1 MAELAYGIRRF
12 QQLAINSSALGP
24 LLLHMWIDNLCIDQ
38 NNIPERSTQ
47 VSPIR
52 KIYSRSAR
60 TLIWLGVDHGSHSTG
75 WDLADQ
81 IYAEFR
87 SLHPTVSNPGQIPVK
102 AYSDA
107 SHAVSKLP
115 AWDNEAWGQMKSLLD
130 LPWFTRIWIVQ
141 EVVLSSRDPIIV
153 NAQRLFP
160 WHRLEWAAGWLR
172 RNGYLRLS
180 RLSKNF
186 LNVNTISNIRRSQS
200 LWPLDAFLSCTQ
212 IKFNATNQR
221 DKVYAVLGI
230 AAECE
235 NSAEVPEALRPDY
248 SLETEEMYQRVARF
262 FLERNGSLAI
272 LTRARGTAGS
282 LSRKQRLH
290 DLEKLPS
297 WAPDWSDC
305 RASNNGI
312 RTSFSWI
319 HYTKTE
325 EPVKFGF
332 PKQYS
337 AAIDKRLK
345 LLDNQGGSTLT
356 VGGALVGEIVQR
368 VSFSNNEETKEEF
381 GSSLDSKIESTWNL
395 AFSALKPTDE
405 GGLER
410 LAACLLK
417 VTTADQHE
425 LTGRTWEQSFKD
437 GLTYILS
444 LFDRANTNATVRLA
458 GSDNPQAV
466 AHLRRLASGGNAEEY
481 RVLAGTFCFNRCFIV
496 TSTGHIGIGTSDAQV
511 GDYASIIFGSGV
523 LLTSHNT
530 MLAAKRIVLQ
540 AILCCLL
547 TLGLAKE
554 DEKYDPA
561 DNFRPSNVTG
571 LGSFYTWVGSYY
583 NATAEVDV
591 EFAYQYLTP
600 SDEVCPELRNFT
612 TTFKYDAILSVLESG
627 TWNSGNNSVI
637 FWLTLLPQT
646 SSSFNVSSLPQDF
659 MYKENN
665 LSFPIFSDDPAPGGY
680 WRPHQK
686 SFAPKF
692 NFTTTQ
698 ASSGA
703 YSLNGTVLN
712 NGDSGSASAWKNITM
727 PTCNSTE
734 WTNDYRFSM
743 TTFESYFAEDWDD
756 YKLPEVSMQF
766 DDKTANLTVDGIFY
780 AKPYRQSNMTGQ
792 PVGGSPE
799 VVGYVSVR
807 FAGVVDEYH
816 SDALS
821 LNESTPSWE
830 RTVGFESNP
839 SNIGYGD
846 SDSSAGKMVSGSILT
861 PMVVVAFVAMA
872 LS

>member
-1 MAELAYGIRRF
+1 M
-12 QQLAINSSALGP
+12 
-24 LLLHMWIDNLCIDQ
+24 
-38 NNIPERSTQ
+38 
-47 VSPIR
+47 R
-52 KIYSRSAR
+52 KIYSRSVR

-75 WDLADQ
+75 WDLVDQ

-200 LWPLDAFLSCTQ
+200 LWPLDALLSCTQ

-297 WAPDWSDC
+297 WAPDWSDY
-305 RASNNGI
+305 RASNDGI

-319 HYTKTE
+319 HYTNPE

-356 VGGALVGEIVQR
+356 VGGAIVGEIVQR

-410 LAACLLK
+410 LAACLIK

-444 LFDRANTNATVRLA
+444 LFYKANADATVRLA

-511 GDYASIIFGSGV
+511 GDYASLIFGSGV
-523 LLTSHNT
+523 L
-530 MLAAKRIVLQ
+530 
-540 AILCCLL
+540 
-547 TLGLAKE
+547 
-554 DEKYDPA
+554 
-561 DNFRPSNVTG
+561 
-571 LGSFYTWVGSYY
+571 YY

-627 TWNSGNNSVI
+627 AWNSGNNSVI

-646 SSSFNVSSLPQDF
+646 SSPFNVSSLPQDF

-680 WRPHQK
+680 WRPHHK

-766 DDKTANLTVDGIFY
+766 DEKTANLTVDGIFY

-821 LNESTPSWE
+821 LNESMPSWE

-846 SDSSAGKMVSGSILT
+846 SDSSAGKMVSGSILK

-872 LS
+872 LF